1 MKSNHER
8 RPRLLTS
15 ILRHLRGQY
24 LGAIALF
31 VALGGT
37 SYAAL
42 RIPAGSVGNRQIKNH
57 AITPIKFDRNSIAGY
72 VRAYAQINAQ
82 GQITA
87 SRPTANV
94 IAWRTGS
101 FQPGGLI
108 KWSAAIP
115 VSCFALASTSTP
127 LGNASYAS
135 SALVGGAKA
144 NAETYIWL
152 SAPGQAV
159 NVAVVCPQP

>member
-1 MKSNHER
+1 
-8 RPRLLTS
+8 LLTKV
-15 ILRHLRGQY
+15 LRHLRGQY

-42 RIPAGSVGNRQIKNH
+42 ELPAGSVGNRQIKNH
-57 AITPIKFDRNSIAGY
+57 AITPIKFDKSTIAGF

-82 GQITA
+82 GQITQ
-87 SRPTANV
+87 SRPSASV
-94 IAWRTGS
+94 AVWRTGS

-108 KWSAAIP
+108 KWSQGMP
-115 VSCFALASTSTP
+115 VSCFALATTNTP

-135 SALVGGAKA
+135 AALVGGAKTD
-144 NAETYIWL
+144 AETYIWL

-159 NVAVVCPQP
+159 NLAIVCPQP